1 MAGGQAG
8 RGHGILG
15 GAAEKWPARGAEDVS
30 AHREEADPAR
40 AGCPGT
46 NGTMKLAAT
55 AVSLALVAGCA
66 APPPPKGVLPAISSE
81 LASAA
86 QRKPPARPEALDRA
100 LLPPVLM
107 GMPSVAG
114 VDLEPRF
121 DLNVSNAPAAQ
132 VFMSIV
138 SGTRYSILL
147 HPEVSGVIS
156 VSLKDVTV
164 EEALS
169 AIRELYGYGYRAEG
183 TRISVQPAGMQTR
196 VFQGSYLPG
205 QRRGTTEVRVSSGA
219 VTDTAQGAATSPGAA
234 PTTTTSSRAQETS
247 RVTTQQQADFWPD
260 LRTAL
265 LAIVGTGEGRSVI
278 VTPQSGVVVVRA
290 LPEQLRSVE
299 QYLRATRLSI
309 ERQVMLEAKIIEVT
323 LSGEY
328 QAGINWAIFNRNV
341 AVGQLSSSAAVSG
354 AAAASELVAD
364 TARRSIVTSAGAF
377 AASNPAGAVLGLALQ
392 TPSFAA
398 LLTFLESQG
407 NVQVLSSPRIATLN
421 NQKAVLKVGT
431 DEFFVTNVSTTTT
444 TTSAGSQTSPW
455 VTVQPFFSGIVLDVT
470 PQIDQGSN
478 IILHIHPSVSEVT
491 ESTRVVN
498 LGGGNPSI
506 TLPLAKSTVNETDT
520 IVRVTDGNIVAIGGL
535 MSVDVRDSRGGIP
548 GLADDSVLRN
558 TSRTARKKE
567 LVILLKPTLIVA
579 DRNWEQDIDQ
589 TRGRLESLNQPSLRG
604 PR

>member
-1 MAGGQAG
+1 
-8 RGHGILG
+8 
-15 GAAEKWPARGAEDVS
+15 
-30 AHREEADPAR
+30 
-40 AGCPGT
+40 
-46 NGTMKLAAT
+46 MKLAAT

-66 APPPPKGVLPAISSE
+66 APPPTKGVLPAISSE

-86 QRKPPARPEALDRA
+86 ERKPPARPEALDRA
-100 LLPPVLM
+100 LLPPVQM
-107 GMPSVAG
+107 GMPSIAG

-169 AIRELYGYGYRAEG
+169 AIREQYGYDYRAEG
-183 TRISVQPAGMQTR
+183 TRIFVQPAGLQTR
-196 VFQGSYLPG
+196 VFQVNYPPG
-205 QRRGTTEVRVSSGA
+205 QRRGTTEIRVTSGA
-219 VTDTAQGAATSPGAA
+219 VTDTGGGAA
-234 PTTTTSSRAQETS
+234 PTAGGAAPASTTSSHALETS
-247 RVTTQQQADFWPD
+247 RVTTQQQSDLWAD

-290 LPEQLRSVE
+290 FPQQLRAVE

-328 QAGINWAIFNRNV
+328 QAGINWAIFNRRI
-341 AVGQLSSSAAVSG
+341 AAGQLSSSAAVGG

-364 TARRSIVTSAGAF
+364 TARRSIVSSAGAA
-377 AASNPAGAVLGLALQ
+377 AASNPAGAVFGLALQ

-444 TTSAGSQTSPW
+444 TTSAGSQTSPS

-535 MSVDVRDSRGGIP
+535 MSVDVRDRRGGVP
-548 GLADDSVLRN
+548 GLADDSILRN
-558 TSRTARKKE
+558 TDRTVSKRE
-567 LVILLKPTLIVA
+567 LVILLKPTLILA
-579 DRNWEQDIDQ
+579 DRNWEQDIEQ

>member
-1 MAGGQAG
+1 MKY
-8 RGHGILG
+8 
-15 GAAEKWPARGAEDVS
+15 AAIAVV
-30 AHREEADPAR
+30 
-40 AGCPGT
+40 
-46 NGTMKLAAT
+46 LAMI
-55 AVSLALVAGCA
+55 SGCA
-66 APPPPKGVLPAISSE
+66 VPPPTKGVLPAIASE

-86 QRKPPARPEALDRA
+86 ERKPPGRPEALDRA

-114 VDLEPRF
+114 VDLEARF

-169 AIRELYGYGYRAEG
+169 AIREQYGYDYRAEG
-183 TRISVQPAGMQTR
+183 TRIYVQPAGLQTR
-196 VFQGSYLPG
+196 VFQVNYLPG
-205 QRRGTTEVRVSSGA
+205 QRRGITEVRVTSGA

-247 RVTTQQQADFWPD
+247 RVTTQQQADLWAD

-354 AAAASELVAD
+354 AAAASGLVAD

-377 AASNPAGAVLGLALQ
+377 AASNPAGAVFGLALQ

-444 TTSAGSQTSPW
+444 TTAAGSQTSPS

-478 IILHIHPSVSEVT
+478 IILHIHPAVSEVT

-558 TSRTARKKE
+558 TSRTARKRE

-579 DRNWEQDIDQ
+579 DRNWEQDIEQ

>member
-1 MAGGQAG
+1 
-8 RGHGILG
+8 
-15 GAAEKWPARGAEDVS
+15 
-30 AHREEADPAR
+30 
-40 AGCPGT
+40 
-46 NGTMKLAAT
+46 MKLAA
-55 AVSLALVAGCA
+55 AAASLALVAGCA

-86 QRKPPARPEALDRA
+86 ERKPPARPEALDRA

-164 EEALS
+164 EETLS
-169 AIRELYGYGYRAEG
+169 AIRELYGYEYRAEG
-183 TRISVQPAGMQTR
+183 TRIFVQPAGMQTR
-196 VFQGSYLPG
+196 VFQVNYPPG
-205 QRRGTTEVRVSSGA
+205 QRRGTTDLRVTSGA
-219 VTDTAQGAATSPGAA
+219 VTDTGGGGAPTAGGAA
-234 PTTTTSSRAQETS
+234 PTSSTSSRALETS
-247 RVTTQQQADFWPD
+247 RVTTQQSSDLWAD

-290 LPEQLRSVE
+290 FPQQLRAVE

-323 LSGEY
+323 LSSEY
-328 QAGINWAIFNRNV
+328 QAGINWAIFNRNI
-341 AVGQLSSSAAVSG
+341 AAGQLSSNAATATQLAPRG
-354 AAAASELVAD
+354 TAIGTGPAASGLLAD
-364 TARRSIVTSAGAF
+364 AATRSIATATGAF
-377 AASNPAGAVLGLALQ
+377 ATSNPAGAVFGLALQ

-431 DEFFVTNVSTTTT
+431 DEFFVTNVTTTT
-444 TTSAGSQTSPW
+444 TTTTAGSQTSPS

-470 PQIDQGSN
+470 PQIDEASN
-478 IILHIHPSVSEVT
+478 IILHVHPAVSEVT

-498 LGGGNPSI
+498 LGGGTPSI
-506 TLPLAKSTVNETDT
+506 SLPLAKSTVSETDA

-535 MSVDVRDSRGGIP
+535 MTLDVRDQRGGIP
-548 GLADDSVLRN
+548 GLAEDSVLRN
-558 TSRTARKKE
+558 SNRTALKKE

-579 DRNWEQDIDQ
+579 DRNWEQDIEQ
-589 TRGRLESLNQPSLRG
+589 TRGRLESLNPSSLRG

>member
-1 MAGGQAG
+1 
-8 RGHGILG
+8 
-15 GAAEKWPARGAEDVS
+15 
-30 AHREEADPAR
+30 
-40 AGCPGT
+40 
-46 NGTMKLAAT
+46 MKLAAT

-66 APPPPKGVLPAISSE
+66 APPPTKGVLPAISSE

-86 QRKPPARPEALDRA
+86 ERKPPARPEALDRA
-100 LLPPVLM
+100 LLPPVQM
-107 GMPSVAG
+107 GMPSIAG

-169 AIRELYGYGYRAEG
+169 AIREQYGYDYRAEG
-183 TRISVQPAGMQTR
+183 TRIFVQPAGLQTR
-196 VFQGSYLPG
+196 VFQVNYPPG
-205 QRRGTTEVRVSSGA
+205 QRRGTTEIRVTSGA
-219 VTDTAQGAATSPGAA
+219 VTDTGGGAA
-234 PTTTTSSRAQETS
+234 PTAGGAAPASTTSSHALETS
-247 RVTTQQQADFWPD
+247 RVTTQQQSDLWAD

-290 LPEQLRSVE
+290 FPQQLRAVE

-323 LSGEY
+323 LSSEF
-328 QAGINWAIFNRNV
+328 QSGINWAIFNRSV
-341 AVGQLSSSAAVSG
+341 AAGQLSSNASTATQLAPRG
-354 AAAASELVAD
+354 TAIGTGPAASGFLANTETRSLA
-364 TARRSIVTSAGAF
+364 TATGAF
-377 AASNPAGAVLGLALQ
+377 AASNPAGAVFGLALQ

-407 NVQVLSSPRIATLN
+407 NVQVLSSPRIATIN

-431 DEFFVTNVSTTTT
+431 DEFFVTNVTTTT
-444 TTSAGSQTSPW
+444 TQTGSGLSQTSPS

-470 PQIDQGSN
+470 PQIDEASN
-478 IILHIHPSVSEVT
+478 IILHVHPAVSEVT

-498 LGGGNPSI
+498 LGGGTPSI
-506 TLPLAKSTVNETDT
+506 SLPLAKSTVSETDT

-535 MSVDVRDSRGGIP
+535 MSLDVRDSRGGIP
-548 GLADDSVLRN
+548 GLAQDSVLRN
-558 TSRTARKKE
+558 SNRTALKKE

-579 DRNWEQDIDQ
+579 DRNWEQDIEQ
-589 TRGRLESLNQPSLRG
+589 TRSRLESLNQPALR

>member
-1 MAGGQAG
+1 M
-8 RGHGILG
+8 RY
-15 GAAEKWPARGAEDVS
+15 AAIAVV
-30 AHREEADPAR
+30 
-40 AGCPGT
+40 
-46 NGTMKLAAT
+46 LAMI
-55 AVSLALVAGCA
+55 SGCA
-66 APPPPKGVLPAISSE
+66 VPPPTKGVLPEISSE
-81 LASAA
+81 LSSAA
-86 QRKPPARPEALDRA
+86 GRKLPARPEGLDRA
-100 LLPPVLM
+100 LLPPVQM

-147 HPEVSGVIS
+147 HPEVSGAIS

-164 EEALS
+164 EDALS
-169 AIRELYGYGYRAEG
+169 AIRELYGYDYRAEG
-183 TRISVQPAGMQTR
+183 TRIYVQPAGLQTR
-196 VFQGSYLPG
+196 VFQVNYLPG
-205 QRRGTTEVRVSSGA
+205 QRRGTTDLRVSLGA
-219 VTDTAQGAATSPGAA
+219 VTDTAQAGAATPGAA
-234 PTTTTSSRAQETS
+234 PTATTSSRGLETS

-260 LRTAL
+260 LRAAL

-290 LPEQLRSVE
+290 LPQQLRSVE

-309 ERQVMLEAKIIEVT
+309 ERQVMLEAKIIQVT
-323 LSGEY
+323 LSSEY

-341 AVGQLSSSAAVSG
+341 AAGQLSSSAGIATQLAPGGTPIGTG
-354 AAAASELVAD
+354 AAASGLLAD
-364 TARRSIVTSAGAF
+364 TASRSISTAAGAF
-377 AASNPAGAVLGLALQ
+377 AASNPAGAVFGLALQ

-431 DEFFVTNVSTTTT
+431 DEFFVTNISTTTT
-444 TTSAGSQTSPW
+444 TTSAGSQTSPS

-470 PQIDQGSN
+470 PQIDEGSN
-478 IILHIHPSVSEVT
+478 IILHIHPAVSEVT

-498 LGGGNPSI
+498 IGGGNPSI
-506 TLPLAKSTVNETDT
+506 TLPLAKSTVSETDT

-535 MSVDVRDSRGGIP
+535 MSVDVRDQRGGVP

-558 TSRTARKKE
+558 TDRTVSKKE
-567 LVILLKPTLIVA
+567 LVILLKPTLLVA
-579 DRNWEQDIDQ
+579 DRNWEQEIEQ
-589 TRGRLESLNQPSLRG
+589 TRGRLESLGR
-604 PR
+604 

>member
-1 MAGGQAG
+1 M
-8 RGHGILG
+8 R
-15 GAAEKWPARGAEDVS
+15 
-30 AHREEADPAR
+30 
-40 AGCPGT
+40 
-46 NGTMKLAAT
+46 LAAT
-55 AVSLALVAGCA
+55 AVLLALAAGCA

-86 QRKPPARPEALDRA
+86 ERKPPARPEALDRA
-100 LLPPVLM
+100 LLPPVQM
-107 GMPSVAG
+107 GMPSIAG

-121 DLNVSNAPAAQ
+121 DLNVSNAPATQ

-164 EEALS
+164 DEALW
-169 AIRELYGYGYRAEG
+169 AIRELYGYDYRVEA
-183 TRISVQPAGMQTR
+183 TRIYVQPAGLQTR
-196 VFQGSYLPG
+196 VFQVNYLPG
-205 QRRGTTEVRVSSGA
+205 QRRGISDVRVTSGA
-219 VTDTAQGAATSPGAA
+219 VTDTQAGTPGSPTSPIPG
-234 PTTTTSSRAQETS
+234 TTPPTTSSRALETS
-247 RVTTQQQADFWPD
+247 RVTTQQQSDFWTD

-265 LAIVGTGEGRSVI
+265 LAIVGPGEGRSVI
-278 VTPQSGVVVVRA
+278 VTPQSGVVVIRA
-290 LPEQLRSVE
+290 FPQQLRAVE

-309 ERQVMLEAKIIEVT
+309 ERQVMLEAKIIQVT
-323 LSGEY
+323 LSSEY

-341 AVGQLSSSAAVSG
+341 ALGQLSSSAGIATQLAPRGTAIGTGTAGSG
-354 AAAASELVAD
+354 LLANTQGRSISAAAGS
-364 TARRSIVTSAGAF
+364 F
-377 AASNPAGAVLGLALQ
+377 AASNPAGAVFGLALQ

-444 TTSAGSQTSPW
+444 TTGSVSQTSPS

-470 PQIDQGSN
+470 PQIDEASN
-478 IILHIHPSVSEVT
+478 IILHIHPAVSEVT

-506 TLPLAKSTVNETDT
+506 TLPLAKSTVSETDT
-520 IVRVTDGNIVAIGGL
+520 IVRVSDGNIVAIGGL
-535 MSVDVRDSRGGIP
+535 MSLDVRDQRGGIP
-548 GLADDSVLRN
+548 GVSDEGPGRILRN
-558 TSRTARKKE
+558 TDRTAVKKE

-579 DRNWEQDIDQ
+579 DRNWEQDIEQ
-589 TRGRLESLNQPSLRG
+589 TRGRFESFNQPSLRG
-604 PR
+604 TR

>member
-1 MAGGQAG
+1 
-8 RGHGILG
+8 
-15 GAAEKWPARGAEDVS
+15 
-30 AHREEADPAR
+30 
-40 AGCPGT
+40 
-46 NGTMKLAAT
+46 MKLAAT

-66 APPPPKGVLPAISSE
+66 APPPTKGVLPAISSE

-86 QRKPPARPEALDRA
+86 ERKPPARPEALDRA
-100 LLPPVLM
+100 LLPPVQM
-107 GMPSVAG
+107 GMPSIAG

-169 AIRELYGYGYRAEG
+169 AIREQYGYDYRAEG
-183 TRISVQPAGMQTR
+183 TRIFVQPAGLQTR
-196 VFQGSYLPG
+196 VFQVNYPPG
-205 QRRGTTEVRVSSGA
+205 QRRGTTEIRVTSGA
-219 VTDTAQGAATSPGAA
+219 VTDTGGGAA
-234 PTTTTSSRAQETS
+234 PTAGGAAPASTTSSHALETS
-247 RVTTQQQADFWPD
+247 RVTTQQQSDLWAD

-290 LPEQLRSVE
+290 FPQQLRAVE

-328 QAGINWAIFNRNV
+328 QAGINWAIFNRRI
-341 AVGQLSSSAAVSG
+341 AAGQLSSSAAVGG

-364 TARRSIVTSAGAF
+364 TARRSIVSSAGAA
-377 AASNPAGAVLGLALQ
+377 AASNPAGAVFGLALQ

-444 TTSAGSQTSPW
+444 TTSAGSQTSPS

-535 MSVDVRDSRGGIP
+535 MSVDVRDRRGGVP
-548 GLADDSVLRN
+548 GLADDSILRN
-558 TSRTARKKE
+558 TDRTVSKRE
-567 LVILLKPTLIVA
+567 LVILLKPTLILA
-579 DRNWEQDIDQ
+579 DRNWEQDIEQ
-589 TRGRLESLNQPSLRG
+589 TRGRLESLNQPALR